1 MINKSIINP
10 IKLYK
15 MRYILCMSIMI
26 SISLTTSSKETCNAQ
41 KAEKVRAYKSDDVGR
56 ITSVAKEINTTSTEL
71 TNREKVSKILTMYNL
86 TQEQFDIIVAIVMGE
101 AATNSY
107 EDAYAVINTFY
118 NRTLSKTWVNEV
130 NKVTGVDN
138 GNNIYAQITLANQ
151 STVYTSGLYEEYLGI
166 TDGPVYQA
174 VIDFLYEQ
182 KIMHDYLSFHAN
194 VGEIEGSEQFVSDG
208 NLYYSKLMADDRVDD
223 TLTLVR
229 K

>member
-1 MINKSIINP
+1 
-10 IKLYK
+10 
-15 MRYILCMSIMI
+15 MRYIIFMSILI
-26 SISLTTSSKETCNAQ
+26 SISLTTSSKETSNT
-41 KAEKVRAYKSDDVGR
+41 KNIEKVRAYKSNDVAW
-56 ITSVAKEINTTSTEL
+56 ITSDTHEVNSTFSEL

-86 TQEQFDIIVAIVMGE
+86 TQEQFDVIVAVIIGE
-101 AATNSY
+101 AAANSY

-118 NRTLSKTWVNEV
+118 NRTISKTWVNEV
-130 NKVTGVDN
+130 NKVTGEDN

-151 STVYTSGLYEEYLGI
+151 SAVYTSGLYENYLGI
-166 TDGPVYQA
+166 TDVPAYQA

>member
-1 MINKSIINP
+1 
-10 IKLYK
+10 

-26 SISLTTSSKETCNAQ
+26 SISLTTSSKETCNAP

-56 ITSVAKEINTTSTEL
+56 ITSVAKEINATSTEL

-138 GNNIYAQITLANQ
+138 GNNIYAQITL
-151 STVYTSGLYEEYLGI
+151 
-166 TDGPVYQA
+166 
-174 VIDFLYEQ
+174 
-182 KIMHDYLSFHAN
+182 
-194 VGEIEGSEQFVSDG
+194 
-208 NLYYSKLMADDRVDD
+208 R
-223 TLTLVR
+223 
-229 K
+229 